1 MVEYNP
7 TKWSWEGT
15 KQFVAETS
23 YDLLDPLYGDGGALE
38 PVTVI
43 VDPDRTVKEEYIEPI
58 VEDIED
64 IYEDTLDIAEDLED
78 KAVQYL
84 KWGAAIGLLYVALK

>member
-1 MVEYNP
+1 MPIPSPGIPSATNAISSVELQ
-7 TKWSWEGT
+7 TT
-15 KQFVAETS
+15 
-23 YDLLDPLYGDGGALE
+23 
-38 PVTVI
+38 
-43 VDPDRTVKEEYIEPI
+43 EEYIEPI

>member
-23 YDLLDPLYGDGGALE
+23 YDLLDPLYGDGGAL
-38 PVTVI
+38 
-43 VDPDRTVKEEYIEPI
+43 
-58 VEDIED
+58 
-64 IYEDTLDIAEDLED
+64 
-78 KAVQYL
+78 
-84 KWGAAIGLLYVALK
+84 LLIISLSLLLMQCLRS

>member
-7 TKWSWEGT
+7 FKWTKEGT
-15 KQFVAETS
+15 AQFV
-23 YDLLDPLYGDGGALE
+23 YDTLDPLYGEGGSLE
-38 PVTVI
+38 PVTVL